1 MRTLALAVVVSGLVG
16 ASSCGSAPPQLMD
29 GGQCV
34 SGTEGCACASQGRCA
49 TRSTG
54 EQLVCMGGTCEA
66 MSCPTGSNACVCRAG
81 TTCDDPN
88 DSCSDGFCVKRDC
101 AAGSQGCACLA
112 GTCDLGLTC
121 MADTVCIDSTGHEGG
136 ACFADGRCSRGNR
149 CDGATGRCVYCDLG
163 SALCQ
168 CTQNRGCNPGLVCA
182 AEQCVPAS
190 QLPPASPVC
199 YTPCRADLV
208 TDGGV
213 TVCPTDQV
221 IDGCLPGQSCTQ
233 GSCLSPGETKPACVG
248 DVDCPFFQLC
258 LRGGCYSNCT
268 VNADCP
274 TGAGCFKRACRPT
287 CQVAAGAAPCAPGY
301 ACTSDDGQNGFCTP
315 MSRPGAT
322 PGPLPQGGLSLPV
335 QRLELSNVTPAGRFI
350 VVPRA
355 AIVQDVTVRKLWHQ
369 VTYSSGMTE
378 RVDAPLDTSGQY
390 RACNA
395 TMNECP
401 LPWLELTAPGGAP
414 ARSETVTYRLP
425 PGCLDDVT
433 AALDGGLLQL
443 ACGKVTVGNAGGGSA
458 VRWEGALEVSSK
470 DARTTV
476 MLSYVQQPEGQW
488 AGEMHYFGT
497 FNKTGLQAWI
507 DAPTKAVGPGVEN
520 GLLQRW
526 GALRAGALQGWDEF
540 LAVLTST
547 RTESWK
553 FGEVA
558 NKCRALNGGSLTADC
573 YPYSNAAGVRT
584 YVSNRTVAP
593 IPSGVSQLPFA
604 LNLKVGASSAVF
616 EGRIES
622 SIAMHYPGR
631 PTLKLELVADPSV
644 GASCFT
650 GGGTDCLVFLKNLD
664 ISGASGTNQV
674 TMTVGGRYLPGTA
687 SCASGYSPADV
698 PWLIPEVTANV
709 TTRSNGDRVRTE
721 CREAQ
726 LPFDTAVG
734 GVAAADVNRNLSVGN
749 PVPDGA
755 PRKRTLRFLDGAL
768 VNQSQLFLIFEE
780 KYESFI
786 AGQPGA
792 SAYGYILLKRTPAE
806 LQPGDFVGTALTTG
820 VTRVPPT
827 PPGARCPA
835 TMRAAINNGSDPQTR
850 ANVLLNGT
858 SVSNA
863 FTPLTNNATVH
874 YLCQDLGTFD
884 NTDRAIP
891 SSADGGVLRG
901 RCPEGSK
908 VSWFLINRTDAQM
921 RDEPCNRQFTVTDG
935 GTASPSSCQAVLNGW
950 RTNGLLVEENPT
962 YRCTAPNAVY
972 CDDDRLDLRN
982 GKQFYQRTGGT
993 STTRAFNALQPLVDS
1008 AFRYKTRFRSS
1019 TGGQVGFAPK
1029 RCVPNSDQVPYCYDP
1044 AEIEEARD
1052 RVDCLLEIYDD
1063 PATLA
1068 SLTQPTRDQLQQFL
1082 KHTFSAYPGPGGR
1095 SYEGFARL
1103 DAELS
1108 IMLGDDALTAAY
1120 ASRFD
1125 LAAAGGA
1132 TFKGSELE
1140 KGGIDLTGVAGAE
1153 MYQLYQA
1160 TQYYALALDRMY
1172 ALGPDLSIALS
1183 RGPVGSD
1190 LNFVSAETVTAYL
1203 ERLVRAAAQK
1213 ARAWGEI
1220 ARRYQSF
1227 NRPDLARTV
1236 IERAYVN
1243 AYLES
1248 ALLSSLMFAIDDM
1261 SASSARPQLRVVI
1274 EKMQR
1279 TFRMALLDMREVYQQ
1294 ITDQVDYFGLP
1305 RDYIPFPALDQQ
1317 AAVTAYDTLSNV
1329 TRQRLELARV
1339 REQAALQGSRQGK
1352 LEGVQFQAE
1361 LTNVRNTYENQLAQ
1375 TCGTFDAAGR
1385 AWPAISK
1392 YASLDPTAVLM
1403 GDPCG
1408 RMGNGELHG
1417 AMVNVSDSSLKLEGA
1432 VLRHTNLL
1440 KDIEIEDARSQQ
1452 QCGIA
1457 TAQGDYQFD
1466 QAGRSATLQQNIAKQ
1481 RAWVA
1486 FAMGTVSAIAEGFK
1500 VADCE
1505 LQCASSAANGVTVA
1519 ELGILSAELQLGNE
1533 LRTAQAEKELR
1544 DFEAKSFKKLATFEC
1559 QRITVDSTAR
1569 IAALYN
1575 DTLEAQLEV
1584 LRADYAL
1591 RLAVADVKRH
1601 ASLAQRLQLQQAE
1614 AEQLAIDVQAAQNDP
1629 NVRIYQNDA
1638 VINADVSFRDA
1649 LQMAYRQTRVY
1660 EYYTSQSYAKKE
1672 QLFLIRMVQAG
1683 QYNLEN
1689 YLLELDNAF
1698 QEFEEEFGNPD
1709 LRVLALSLRDD
1720 VMQIPYVGI
1729 DKQPLSEAQRI
1740 KMMTDRLK
1748 DVSLLDARGYLTLP
1762 FSTQLK
1768 ALSPLTRNHKI
1779 HHVEADLQGGRM
1791 GDHVARIYL
1800 RLSGTGQVRNVN
1812 DDVDFYIFPERTA
1825 VVNASI
1831 LGNKLFDPDVYRNF
1845 RFRDRPLVNTQWEL
1859 VINQRDELVNKD
1871 LDLQSLADIRV
1882 LIYYTDFT
1890 TF

>member
-1 MRTLALAVVVSGLVG
+1 MLAVVGGVLGCGQPPVG
-16 ASSCGSAPPQLMD
+16 PVD
-29 GGQCV
+29 GGGRECEP
-34 SGTEGCACASQGRCA
+34 GTEGCACASQGRCA

-54 EQLVCMGGTCEA
+54 EQLVCTGGTCEA
-66 MSCPTGSNACVCRAG
+66 MSCPVGSTACVCRG
-81 TTCDDPN
+81 GVTCDDPN
-88 DSCSDGFCVKRDC
+88 DACTSGFCIKRDC
-101 AAGSQGCACLA
+101 AAGSLGCACVA
-112 GTCDLGLTC
+112 GTCDVGLTC
-121 MADTVCIDSTGHEGG
+121 MSDAVCIDSTGHEGG

-149 CDGATGRCVYCDLG
+149 CDVSTGRCVYCELG
-163 SALCQ
+163 SAMCQ
-168 CTQNRGCNPGLVCA
+168 CTTNRGCNVGLVCA

-190 QLPPASPVC
+190 QLPPANPVC
-199 YTPCRADLV
+199 YTPCRADQV
-208 TDGGV
+208 TDAGV

-221 IDGCLPGQSCTQ
+221 LDGCLPGQTCTQ
-233 GSCLSPGETKPACVG
+233 GSCLAQGESKPTCVG
-248 DVDCPFFQLC
+248 DVDCPFFQVC

-274 TGAGCFKRACRPT
+274 SGSGCFKRACRPT
-287 CQVAAGAAPCAPGY
+287 CQVAKGAAPCASGY
-301 ACTSDDGQNGFCTP
+301 ACTADDGQNGFCTP
-315 MSRPGAT
+315 LPRPGAM
-322 PGPLPQGGLSLPV
+322 PAPLPQGGLRLPV
-335 QRLELSNVTPAGRFI
+335 QHLALSNVKPIDRFI

-369 VTYSSGMTE
+369 VTRADGTTE
-378 RVDAPLDTSGQY
+378 RVDAPLDTTGQL
-390 RACNA
+390 RPCNA
-395 TMNECP
+395 AMNECP
-401 LPWLELTAPGGAP
+401 LPWLELTPPGGA
-414 ARSETVTYRLP
+414 AVRAEAVTYRLA
-425 PGCLDDVT
+425 PGCLDDVS
-433 AALDGGLLQL
+433 AAIDAGVSQV
-443 ACGKVTVGNAGGGSA
+443 ACGKVTVGNAGGGSG
-458 VRWEGALEVSSK
+458 VRWEGALEISTR
-470 DARTTV
+470 DARATV
-476 MLSYVQQPEGQW
+476 TLSYVQRPEGQW

-507 DAPTKAVGPGVEN
+507 DAPTKSVGPGVEN

-540 LAVLTST
+540 TAVLTST

-553 FGEVA
+553 LGEVQA
-558 NKCRALNGGSLTADC
+558 KCRALNGGSLDADC
-573 YPYSNAAGVRT
+573 YPYTNTAGVRT
-584 YVSNRTVAP
+584 YVSNRNVAP

-604 LNLKVGASSAVF
+604 VNLKVGASPTVF

-631 PTLKLELVADPSV
+631 PTLKVELAADP
-644 GASCFT
+644 ALATSCFT
-650 GGGTDCLVFLKNLD
+650 GGGADCLVFLKNLD
-664 ISGASGTNQV
+664 TSGASGTNQLA
-674 TMTVGGRYLPGTA
+674 MTVGGRYLPGGST
-687 SCASGYSPADV
+687 CATGYGPADV
-698 PWLIPEVTANV
+698 PWLIPEVQANV
-709 TTRSNGDRVRTE
+709 TTRPNGERVRTE
-721 CREAQ
+721 CREQQ
-726 LPFDTAVG
+726 LPFDTVAGGQAV
-734 GVAAADVNRNLSVGN
+734 ADLNRNLSIGN

-755 PRKRTLRFLDGAL
+755 PRRRSLRFLDGAL

-786 AGQPGA
+786 PGQVGA
-792 SAYGYILLKRTPAE
+792 SAYGYILLKRTQAE
-806 LQPGDFVGTALTTG
+806 LGPGDYSGTAVATG
-820 VTRVPPT
+820 ITRVPPT
-827 PPGARCPA
+827 RPGASCSPA
-835 TMRAAINNGSDPQTR
+835 MIAAINNGADPQTR

-858 SVSNA
+858 SVSNV
-863 FTPLTNNATVH
+863 FTPLSGNATVH

-891 SSADGGVLRG
+891 SSTDGGTLRG

-921 RDEPCNRQFTVTDG
+921 RDEPCNRQFTVSDG
-935 GTASPSSCQAVLNGW
+935 GVASPSSCQAVLNTW
-950 RTNGLLVEENPT
+950 RANGLLIEENPT
-962 YRCTAPNAVY
+962 YRCTAPNTVY

-993 STTRAFNALQPLVDS
+993 STTRAFNALQPLIDS

-1052 RVDCLLEIYDD
+1052 RIDCLLAIYGDA
-1063 PATLA
+1063 PTLA
-1068 SLTQPTRDQLQQFL
+1068 SLSPALRDQLQQFL
-1082 KHTFSAYPGPGGR
+1082 KQTFSRYPAPGGR
-1095 SYEGFARL
+1095 TYEGFARL

-1132 TFKGSELE
+1132 TFKGSQFE

-1160 TQYYALALDRMY
+1160 TQYYALALDRLY
-1172 ALGPDLSIALS
+1172 ALGPDFAVALS

-1190 LNFVSAETVTAYL
+1190 LDFVSPETVTEYL

-1213 ARAWGEI
+1213 ARAWAEI
-1220 ARRYQSF
+1220 SRRYQSF
-1227 NRPDLARTV
+1227 NRPDLARLV

-1248 ALLSSLMFAIDDM
+1248 ALLSSLMFDIDDR
-1261 SASSARPQLRVVI
+1261 SSATVRPQLRIVI

-1279 TFRMALLDMREVYQQ
+1279 TFRIAMVDMREVYQQ
-1294 ITDQVDYFGLP
+1294 ITERVDWFGLAP
-1305 RDYIPFPALDQQ
+1305 DYIPFPALDQQ
-1317 AAVTAYDTLSNV
+1317 TAVNAYESISNV
-1329 TRQRLELARV
+1329 TRQRLDLARI
-1339 REQAALQGSRQGK
+1339 REQTALQGGRQGK
-1352 LEGVQFQAE
+1352 ADAVQFQSE

-1375 TCGTFDAAGR
+1375 TCGTFQAQGR
-1385 AWPAISK
+1385 AWPAVSK
-1392 YASLDPTAVLM
+1392 YAALDPTAVLM

-1408 RMGNGELHG
+1408 RMGNGELHN
-1417 AMVNVSDSSLKLEGA
+1417 AMVNVSDSQLKLEGA
-1432 VLRHTNLL
+1432 VLRHSNLM
-1440 KDIEIEDARSQQ
+1440 KDIQIEDARSQA
-1452 QCGIA
+1452 QCNIA
-1457 TAQGDYQFD
+1457 VAQGDYQFTR
-1466 QAGRSATLQQNIAKQ
+1466 AGQVATMQTELAKQ
-1481 RAWVA
+1481 RALIG
-1486 FAMGTVSAIAEGFK
+1486 FIMGSINAVMEGVK
-1500 VADCE
+1500 TADCE
-1505 LQCASSAANGVTVA
+1505 LQCASSAVNGVAVA
-1519 ELGILSAELQLGNE
+1519 ELGILSAEMQYLNE
-1533 LRTAQAEKELR
+1533 LRTADAEHNIR
-1544 DFEAKSFKKLATFEC
+1544 TFEAQSFKKLAEFDC
-1559 QRITVDSTAR
+1559 QRITIDSTAR

-1584 LRADYAL
+1584 LRAEYAL
-1591 RLAVADVKRH
+1591 RLAISEVKRH

-1638 VINADVSFRDA
+1638 VINADLSFRDA
-1649 LQMAYRQTRVY
+1649 LQMAYRQTRVF

-1683 QYNLEN
+1683 QYNLDN

-1698 QEFEEEFGNPD
+1698 QQFEEEFGNPD

-1748 DVSLLDARGYLTLP
+1748 DVSLVDARGYLTLP

-1791 GDHVARIYL
+1791 GDHVARVYL
-1800 RLSGTGQVRNVN
+1800 RMSGTGQVRNVN
-1812 DDVDFYIFPERTA
+1812 DDVDFYVFPERTA

-1831 LGNKLFDPDVYRNF
+1831 LGNKLFDPEVYRNF

-1859 VINQRDELVNKD
+1859 VINQRDELANKD
-1871 LDLQSLADIRV
+1871 IDLQSLADVRV